1 MAGLEPGDRPRAAA
15 GKSARQLERPPGARY
30 AEAGAGPHGSEVA
43 NAAAGNALLAPMAK
57 SLVAALV
64 GTVALYALGALLS
77 SSGGL
82 LFVAGLTGA
91 AVGLLLARA
100 AAPSRSEVPA
110 LSRRQVTRVAIA
122 LSILAVVIAAV
133 GTWLHALAEGGALG
147 LLDYLLETFGVIV
160 PAELVIAALGAA
172 WGAGAG
178 PVER

>member
-15 GKSARQLERPPGARY
+15 GKSAPQLERPPGERY
-30 AEAGAGPHGSEVA
+30 AEAGAGRVGSEA
-43 NAAAGNALLAPMAK
+43 TNAVGNALLVPLAR

-64 GTVALYALGALLS
+64 GTVLLYALGALLS

-100 AAPSRSEVPA
+100 AAPGRSEMPA
-110 LSRRQVTRVAIA
+110 LSRRQVTRAAIA
-122 LSILAVVIAAV
+122 ISILAVVIAAV
-133 GTWLHALAEGGALG
+133 GTWLHALVEGGALG

-160 PAELVIAALGAA
+160 PAELVIAALSAA